1 MDDISNKSLGNR
13 KRKSLDYCEGKE
25 NVSNSEPLIIDRP
38 PSFGFDLGVNS
49 AINRGSPVYKE
60 LMLNL
65 KSPKVSVF
73 CLFDDVLYLKS
84 LF

>member
-1 MDDISNKSLGNR
+1 MDDVSNKSLGNR
-13 KRKSLDYCEGKE
+13 KRKSLDYYEGKE
-25 NVSNSEPLIIDRP
+25 KVSRSEPLIIDRL
-38 PSFGFDLGVNS
+38 PSFSFDLGINS
-49 AINRGSPVYKE
+49 AIIRGSPVYKE

-73 CLFDDVLYLKS
+73 CLFDDVLSLKS